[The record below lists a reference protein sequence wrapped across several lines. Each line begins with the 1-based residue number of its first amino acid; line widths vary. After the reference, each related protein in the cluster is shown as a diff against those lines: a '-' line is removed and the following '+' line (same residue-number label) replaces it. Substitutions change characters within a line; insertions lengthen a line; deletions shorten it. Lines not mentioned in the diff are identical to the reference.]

1 MKKLMSLVL
10 ILATVITSGLVSL
23 ADSSVDSDVTGL
35 NVLYSCTHASH
46 VETFSNGNK
55 TVEITTRGRAV
66 FGVSIE
72 GFDLGIPYTKYMT
85 DKFTVVYE

>member
-1 MKKLMSLVL
+1 MKKVMSLVL
-10 ILATVITSGLVSL
+10 ILAIVITSGLVSL

-35 NVLYSCTHASH
+35 NALYSCTHASH

-72 GFDLGIPYTKYMT
+72 GFDLGISYTKYMT